1 MQTTAAASV
10 ASACCTAQPS
20 ARILHLMVESLQ
32 RRPAGVGWPSMR
44 GGPPWPTSAR
54 RWGPWWFGAGSAHD
68 IAVLFFKSASKGLL
82 IYSPAPTN
90 LFFGQVKG

>member
-20 ARILHLMVESLQ
+20 ARILHLVESLQ

-54 RWGPWWFGAGSAHD
+54 RWGPWWFGAGSADD
-68 IAVLFFKSASKGLL
+68 IAVLFFKSASKGMV